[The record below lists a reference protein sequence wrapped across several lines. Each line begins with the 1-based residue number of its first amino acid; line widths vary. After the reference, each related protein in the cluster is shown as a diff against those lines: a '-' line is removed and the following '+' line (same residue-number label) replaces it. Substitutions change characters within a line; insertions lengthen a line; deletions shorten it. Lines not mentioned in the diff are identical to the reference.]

1 MDKLKHLLEDYGFD
15 NEDGLR
21 FALDQYQKII
31 CELSHGDL
39 SKFTYDADYLIEH
52 FTQKFKDTIQPFIED
67 GLPQNF
73 RSIVFET
80 NRGDV
85 FAGYFDSEK
94 HLFINSNKETCD
106 EFYEDEVGGWFYT

>member
-1 MDKLKHLLEDYGFD
+1 MDKLKRLLEDYGFD
-15 NEDGLR
+15 DEEGLR

-52 FTQKFKDTIQPFIED
+52 FTQKFKDTIQPFIEED
-67 GLPQNF
+67 LPQNY

-80 NRGDV
+80 NKGDV
-85 FAGYFDSEK
+85 FSGYFDSEK
-94 HLFINSNKETCD
+94 HLFINSNRETCE
-106 EFYEDEVGGWFYT
+106 EFYEDEVGGWFYQ